1 MSRTVFLWS
10 FLALLAMALSLGPS
24 FAHLLEAPPRL
35 TVWSPE
41 LWREATVLNGQ
52 FVYFAIVGAPLDIG
66 SILLGAILTFVIRH
80 KRPAF
85 WLAMAATILY
95 ATSLATW
102 FAVVAPMNAILAQW
116 EPGPIPDNFEAVRN
130 RWEAGHIVISA
141 VKVVG
146 LSCMIAGV
154 LSIGQQRGPKLRA
167 TDAS

>member
-41 LWREATVLNGQ
+41 LWREATVLNG
-52 FVYFAIVGAPLDIG
+52 P
-66 SILLGAILTFVIRH
+66 ILLGAVLTFLIRH

-130 RWEAGHIVISA
+130 RWEAGHIAISA
-141 VKVVG
+141 IKVVG

-154 LSIGQQRGPKLRA
+154 LSIGQQRGPQRPA
-167 TDAS
+167 G